1 MTNLAPSKETT
12 DMAIETSGSYM
23 AVRGSKVNLMNDLY
37 ELREDDRETKRKK
50 WLRRRRRRKEA
61 DKPTTDRRR
70 AARPFALRSRILALT
85 ALDITCGVR

>member
-1 MTNLAPSKETT
+1 
-12 DMAIETSGSYM
+12 MAIETSGSYM